1 MRTTDLHNWFHSYL
15 ERRINAANSI
25 HSNTRVSNSMNA
37 REKPFANKLR
47 TRIKMST
54 TSASCIFS
62 MVIRSLIQMRACV
75 LYFKL
80 FYGFNKVMRTTYNI
94 ARMVFQ
100 PIRLQTREIWIK
112 IAFGLFHFRLKC
124 FSSCGFQHIMISH
137 IPWIFWLEFKLFA
150 AIYSERKNQ
159 SDRMN
164 VFMAVIY
171 SHWVF

>member
-1 MRTTDLHNWFHSYL
+1 
-15 ERRINAANSI
+15 
-25 HSNTRVSNSMNA
+25 MNA

-100 PIRLQTREIWIK
+100 PIRLQTREIRIK
-112 IAFGLFHFRLKC
+112 IAFGVFRFRLKC
-124 FSSCGFQHIMISH
+124 FSSRRFHTLRF
-137 IPWIFWLEFKLFA
+137 PWIFWLEFKLFA
-150 AIYSERKNQ
+150 AIYSERKT
-159 SDRMN
+159 SPTAWMYLWLW
-164 VFMAVIY
+164 FMAVEIFEY
-171 SHWVF
+171 FWLVIGPGMRICMLLHIKYEWISTWFEY